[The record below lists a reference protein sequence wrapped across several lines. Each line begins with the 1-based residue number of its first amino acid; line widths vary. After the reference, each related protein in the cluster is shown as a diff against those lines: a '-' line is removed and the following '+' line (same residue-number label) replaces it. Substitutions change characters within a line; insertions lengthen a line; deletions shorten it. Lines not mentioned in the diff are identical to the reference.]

1 MKLEG
6 PFNMPDMMSAL
17 KIISII
23 IVAIILIVVL
33 SGCSQKQDTLE
44 KIVYRDKECPTPK
57 IKPIFKEY
65 EMIVLEINGKE
76 YYALQKSEAI
86 KMSTNWISYKQWAEA
101 NYLLIK
107 KEED

>member
-1 MKLEG
+1 MKILLAIV
-6 PFNMPDMMSAL
+6 SIL
-17 KIISII
+17 IIST
-23 IVAIILIVVL
+23 L
-33 SGCSQKQDTLE
+33 SGCSQKQDIIE

-65 EMIVLEINGKE
+65 EMVILEIDGVE

-86 KMSTNWISYKQWAEA
+86 KMSTNWISYKKWAEA

-107 KEED
+107 KEEN